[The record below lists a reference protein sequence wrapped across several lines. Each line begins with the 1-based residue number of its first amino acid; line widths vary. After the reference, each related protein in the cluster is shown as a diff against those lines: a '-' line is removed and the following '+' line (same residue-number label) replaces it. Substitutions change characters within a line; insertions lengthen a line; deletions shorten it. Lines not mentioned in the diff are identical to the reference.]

1 MPNQKG
7 GKNYKKSKH
16 TSGMKPVFI
25 DKKPDQM
32 YARIVKNL
40 GNRNLLVY
48 CNDNRVRLAHIRG
61 SMRKRVWLGMGDI
74 VLISLRDFEKPL
86 SESGRSYEK
95 SDIVA
100 KYDEDL
106 LGRLRKEPD
115 INKKLFQQLETMDG
129 TVLAEIGRKEQEIRD
144 RGLSEDEA
152 GDIEFGHGDGDGEGT
167 AAAAESEEEGELDID
182 DI

>member
-16 TSGMKPVFI
+16 TSGMKPIFI
-25 DKKPDQM
+25 ERQPDQM

-48 CNDNRVRLAHIRG
+48 CNDNKVRLAHIRG
-61 SMRKRVWLGMGDI
+61 SMRKRIWLAIGDI
-74 VLISLRDFEKPL
+74 VLISLRDFEK
-86 SESGRSYEK
+86 STAESGKTYEK
-95 SDIVA
+95 GDIVA
-100 KYDEDL
+100 KYDEEL

-115 INKKLFQQLETMDG
+115 VNKKLFQQLETMDG
-129 TVLAEIGRKEQEIRD
+129 VVLAEIGRKEQELTNL
-144 RGLSEDEA
+144 GLAEDLGA
-152 GDIEFGHGDGDGEGT
+152 DIEFGEGDAEGEASG
-167 AAAAESEEEGELDID
+167 ESESDVDID

>member
-16 TSGMKPVFI
+16 TSAMKPVFI
-25 DKKPDQM
+25 ERQPDQM

-48 CNDNRVRLAHIRG
+48 CNDNKVRLAHIRG
-61 SMRKRVWLGMGDI
+61 SMRKRIWLGVGDI
-74 VLISLRDFEKPL
+74 VLMSLRDFEK
-86 SESGRSYEK
+86 STAESGKAYEK
-95 SDIVA
+95 GDIVA
-100 KYDEDL
+100 KYNEEL

-115 INKKLFQQLETMDG
+115 VNKKLFQQLETMDG
-129 TVLAEIGRKEQEIRD
+129 TVLAEIGRKEEELTSL
-144 RGLSEDEA
+144 GLAEGLGA
-152 GDIEFGHGDGDGEGT
+152 DIEFGEGDGEGEGSQQ
-167 AAAAESEEEGELDID
+167 ESDSDVDID